1 MSKSVN
7 AQRNEHH
14 ITTGLLRLAKE
25 EYLGEY
31 YGQIKE
37 SQKALKLSK
46 KTRILYGVV
55 QSRIENIDILEFPV
69 LFKFQATER
78 INVSVGP
85 EVAFIRDRNDGNFL
99 LQRASLT
106 SRMYYYITKQW
117 DASIELSVPIIERKF
132 TIQSHPIEVRT
143 GIKF

>member
-1 MSKSVN
+1 M
-7 AQRNEHH
+7 
-14 ITTGLLRLAKE
+14 
-25 EYLGEY
+25 
-31 YGQIKE
+31 
-37 SQKALKLSK
+37 
-46 KTRILYGVV
+46 

-117 DASIELSVPIIERKF
+117 DASIELSVPIIERKS